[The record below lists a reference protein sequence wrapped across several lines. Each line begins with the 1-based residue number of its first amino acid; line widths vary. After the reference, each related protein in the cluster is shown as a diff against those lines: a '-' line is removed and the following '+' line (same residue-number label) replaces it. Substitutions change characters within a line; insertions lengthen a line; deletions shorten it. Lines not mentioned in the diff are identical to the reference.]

1 MAKGKIGGLINRM
14 IMGSE
19 KSEGYARSTLP
30 SNRWG
35 LFWDILKGSWTRLL
49 GVNLLILLFFIPL
62 VLVLVYNQAYASYVG
77 GNTPFSQ
84 NIGIGYPVI
93 PDMTG
98 VTEQVNVMVTTSTY
112 LFVPLAAVIAA
123 IGVAGGAYVIRN
135 MVWTEGIF
143 VANDFW
149 RGIKQ
154 NFGVIVGALLLYSI
168 FFVLSKISL
177 AYTDLMLALGQS
189 QAWLLWIAKG
199 ATYIVLALA
208 TVMVFWMISMGV
220 TYQLS
225 FWKLIKNAFLMTI
238 SLIPTNIF
246 FLFLSLISVILTF
259 LGGIFTTIGILLPFT
274 FGFSVGLLV
283 WTDYSHWVFDKFI
296 NDRVPG
302 AQKNRGI
309 YEKVNKD
316 DAESIKRYKE
326 QMQQFGR
333 SALTTRPIKPIT
345 DDELKLVEL
354 PATFNREDLKKLQ
367 ESKEAIY
374 KDAEEYVEAHK
385 DDEQYQLTEEEKKLE
400 DEREKRKE
408 EARKLLEKKE
418 KKSRRKKESK

>member
-1 MAKGKIGGLINRM
+1 
-14 IMGSE
+14 
-19 KSEGYARSTLP
+19 
-30 SNRWG
+30 
-35 LFWDILKGSWTRLL
+35 
-49 GVNLLILLFFIPL
+49 
-62 VLVLVYNQAYASYVG
+62 
-77 GNTPFSQ
+77 
-84 NIGIGYPVI
+84 
-93 PDMTG
+93 MTG

-246 FLFLSLISVILTF
+246 FCFESD
-259 LGGIFTTIGILLPFT
+259 
-274 FGFSVGLLV
+274 FGH
-283 WTDYSHWVFDKFI
+283 SHL
-296 NDRVPG
+296 
-302 AQKNRGI
+302 
-309 YEKVNKD
+309 
-316 DAESIKRYKE
+316 
-326 QMQQFGR
+326 FGR
-333 SALTTRPIKPIT
+333 YFYDDRNFAAVYLRFFRRPAGL
-345 DDELKLVEL
+345 DG
-354 PATFNREDLKKLQ
+354 LQ
-367 ESKEAIY
+367 SLG
-374 KDAEEYVEAHK
+374 V
-385 DDEQYQLTEEEKKLE
+385 
-400 DEREKRKE
+400 R
-408 EARKLLEKKE
+408 
-418 KKSRRKKESK
+418 

>member
-1 MAKGKIGGLINRM
+1 MC
-14 IMGSE
+14 
-19 KSEGYARSTLP
+19 
-30 SNRWG
+30 
-35 LFWDILKGSWTRLL
+35 RLR
-49 GVNLLILLFFIPL
+49 P
-62 VLVLVYNQAYASYVG
+62 
-77 GNTPFSQ
+77 
-84 NIGIGYPVI
+84 
-93 PDMTG
+93 
-98 VTEQVNVMVTTSTY
+98 
-112 LFVPLAAVIAA
+112 VIAA

-259 LGGIFTTIGILLPFT
+259 LGGIFTTIGILLLFT

-354 PATFNREDLKKLQ
+354 PTTFNREDLKKLQ

-418 KKSRRKKESK
+418 KKSRRKKEGK